1 MLPTLYI
8 VATPIGHLSDIS
20 FRAVDILKSVD
31 CIAAED
37 TRHSARLLA
46 HYQIDTPMISY
57 HEFGGDGQVNQV
69 LKRLNEG
76 QSIALI
82 SDAGTPLI
90 SDPGFRLVNCAN
102 EQGIKVVPIP
112 GASALTAALS
122 VAGLPTD
129 QFTFAGFLPA
139 KQKARCDVLSA
150 FAASE
155 KTTVFYEAPHR
166 LLVCLED
173 MLQIFGAQRKL
184 CLVREL
190 TKTFETIALKPLDEM
205 LEWVALDENQQ
216 KGELVLVLEGQRE
229 KVAQQL
235 DEQSAALAETLLE
248 HLPPKPVSKIVAEHY
263 KVNKKDVYNYLLS
276 LKS

>member
-69 LKRLNEG
+69 LKRLNAG

-205 LEWVALDENQQ
+205 LAWVALDENQQ